1 MFYALTKS
9 INYKLEYSRNLH
21 NFTESGNY
29 FTTDT
34 SGNSNF
40 ILFSSLIK
48 SLENISGNIGINF
61 ENDFEVELN
70 YQQNKKKN
78 KTINYTQ
85 SNSVNNFGT
94 INNIKENTDFSN
106 LIFKYKQFELGY
118 QLDGDTNFNS
128 NKVFIGVNF
137 NSNSSTLLT
146 PLNEVSKNW
155 GFGSINIDTSVI
167 INSEGQ
173 SIINFSGLAS
183 DLIIRDNLSF
193 DFSYYLG
200 DYLPEDTLSLR
211 TKSKLKYNIF
221 NYKGIQLNAIE
232 LNYLTFKNTSIN
244 NLSYLT
250 SGVQFDQ
257 NNVF

>member
-1 MFYALTKS
+1 MFDYFLTKS
-9 INYKLEYSRNLH
+9 INYKFEYSRNLD

-29 FTTDT
+29 FTTDA

-61 ENDFEVELN
+61 ENNLGVELN

-128 NKVFIGVNF
+128 NKVFIGF
-137 NSNSSTLLT
+137 SN
-146 PLNEVSKNW
+146 NYE
-155 GFGSINIDTSVI
+155 FGSINIDTRII

-183 DLIIRDNLSF
+183 DLFVPDNLSF

-200 DYLPEDTLSLR
+200 DYLPEDTSSLR
-211 TKSKLKYNIF
+211 TESKLKYNIF
-221 NYKGIQLNAIE
+221 NYNGIQFKAIE

-257 NNVF
+257 NNAF